1 MSGAIQHVTEDE
13 MSADRVVVEETV
25 EQEQQQPTQLKR
37 YRSPPSS
44 PSSSGGGGGI
54 QLGGLRQPT
63 SSSYAILDGVR
74 EEVTR
79 GTQARITV
87 EITTLPALLGRS
99 HEQTNPNFF
108 GLGKIK
114 ALSRKH
120 CQIYFRDIQGGT
132 MESYSATGKSTTE
145 TTTCRYTAPPSSSSS
160 KPKPNPYHVRRL
172 SGEDKN
178 NSSNDAG
185 RPTMALDPVTKLPQ
199 QGFYVIENL
208 GKNKIIVDMEM
219 LKQGDSIV
227 LRNGSAIRYVGG
239 YAMPCNENKVKTG
252 MHASSCL
259 SDNDKTNNNNN

>member
-25 EQEQQQPTQLKR
+25 EQEQQQPTQLKQ
-37 YRSPPSS
+37 YRSPPPPSS
-44 PSSSGGGGGI
+44 PSSSSGGGGGI

-63 SSSYAILDGVR
+63 FSSYAILDGVR

-132 MESYSATGKSTTE
+132 MESCSVTGSTTE
-145 TTTCRYTAPPSSSSS
+145 TTTCRYTAPPSSSSAAAAAAAS
-160 KPKPNPYHVRRL
+160 RPAPLPKPNPYHVRRL
-172 SGEDKN
+172 NEKDN
-178 NSSNDAG
+178 NNNNHDDAG
-185 RPTMALDPVTKLPQ
+185 RPTMALDPVTKLPL

-208 GKNKIIVDMEM
+208 GKNKIIVDMEL

-227 LRNGSAIRYVGG
+227 LRNGSAIRYVWRPCH
-239 YAMPCNENKVKTG
+239 AMPY
-252 MHASSCL
+252 HAM
-259 SDNDKTNNNNN
+259 

>member
-44 PSSSGGGGGI
+44 PSPSSSGDGGGI

-172 SGEDKN
+172 SGEDNN

-227 LRNGSAIRYVGG
+227 LRNGSAIRYVWRLCH
-239 YAMPCNENKVKTG
+239 AMQ
-252 MHASSCL
+252 
-259 SDNDKTNNNNN
+259 